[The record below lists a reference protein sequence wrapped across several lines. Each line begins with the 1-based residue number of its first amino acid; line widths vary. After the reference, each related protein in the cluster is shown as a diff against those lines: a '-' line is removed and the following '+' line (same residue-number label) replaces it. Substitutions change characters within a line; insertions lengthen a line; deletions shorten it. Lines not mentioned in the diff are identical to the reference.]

1 MPGRRFFHQTL
12 AMVNRYTH
20 LQPGYID
27 KAVRLVEVQ
36 GPGDEFV
43 TTPGEE
49 QSEEDSED
57 IETAGAGDWNRT
69 SDLRFTKP
77 LLYQLSYAGKEK
89 TSGRPSPGR

>member
-27 KAVRLVEVQ
+27 KAVRLVEVR

-69 SDLRFTKP
+69 SDLRFTN
-77 LLYQLSYAGKEK
+77 
-89 TSGRPSPGR
+89 TRPCRLFRYSIAAPTA